1 MKTMTSRLPKPLQ
14 DIIDR
19 HREVFELEPRTKHLM
34 VKIHGETIAVFSRTQ
49 NCKKTTLL
57 NSAARLKREL
67 KKRNLWKED
76 Q

>member
-1 MKTMTSRLPKPLQ
+1 MAVMSRLPKPLY

-19 HREVFELEPRTKHLM
+19 HKGVFELEPRSKHLM
-34 VKIHGETIAVFSRTQ
+34 VKINGEMIAVFSRNG

-67 KKRNLWKED
+67 KKRNLWREE